1 MMYTATYSPDDNKL
15 RLYADTRLSKAD
27 YDRVKAAGFRW
38 APKQNLFFAT
48 WPAAEDVCLEFAGDI
63 GDEDKTLT
71 DRAEERAD
79 RFETYSENR
88 LAEAESV
95 KQSVDRIADAIPFG
109 QPILV
114 GHHSERRARKDAARI
129 QNGMAKA
136 VKLWETSEYWQ
147 SRAAGAVRHAK
158 YKELPNVRA
167 RRIKTLE
174 ADLRKQQ
181 RNKAEAE
188 EWLRLWNTP
197 DLTLAKARQI
207 ANFCWLRVVK
217 PTAESP
223 GGWTA
228 YDVLKDDAERYA
240 KCPAYTVE
248 QVQAVAR
255 EAYPKSIA
263 YRDRWITH
271 YENRLAYERAMLGES
286 GGIATDQTKP
296 EKGGACKC
304 WASKHGGWSY
314 IVKVNKVSVSVLDNW
329 GNGGNNFTRIMP
341 FDKIRDIKTAAEVQ
355 EYRDTEWLIEF
366 GDKTG
371 FSLRGIPGG
380 HASEAR
386 TTEEPDAKAQEFLS
400 LKEQAKQGVEVVAVD
415 QLFVTPKELA
425 ERVIDAADIQPGQ
438 RVLEP
443 SAGLGNLLVPLDRAL
458 AAQDSASGEA
468 IPGAAD
474 KVAVEINP
482 KLVECL
488 LRLGVSG
495 LHVHQGDFLHCNGDL
510 GKFDRVVMNPPFAD
524 QADIDHVTHA
534 LKFLKPGGKLVA
546 IMSAGVAFRQ
556 DRKATNFRALI
567 EAMGGTI
574 EDLPED
580 SFKQSGTSVRTVLV
594 EVCTP

>member
-1 MMYTATYSPDDNKL
+1 MDMYTATYSPDDNKL
-15 RLYADTRLSKAD
+15 RLYAAARFSKTD
-27 YDRVKAAGFRW
+27 YDRVKSAGFRW
-38 APKQNLFFAT
+38 APKQDLFFAT
-48 WPAAEDVCLEFAGDI
+48 WSPTAEDLCLEFAGEID
-63 GDEDKTLT
+63 DEDKTLA

-79 RFETYSENR
+79 RFENYSEKR
-88 LAEAESV
+88 LAEAEGV
-95 KQSVDRIADAIPFG
+95 KRSVDRIADAIPFG

-158 YKELPNVRA
+158 YKELPGVRA
-167 RRIKTLE
+167 RLIKTIE

-181 RNKAEAE
+181 RGKAEAE
-188 EWLRLWNTP
+188 KWLRLWNTP
-197 DLTLAKARQI
+197 DLSLAKARHI
-207 ANFCWLRVVK
+207 ANFCWLTVVR
-217 PTAESP
+217 PTTESP

-255 EAYPKSIA
+255 QVYPNTIA
-263 YRDRWITH
+263 RHDRWIKH
-271 YENRLAYERAMLGES
+271 YENRLSYERAMLGES
-286 GGIATDQTKP
+286 GGIATDQKQP

-304 WASKHGGWSY
+304 WASRHGGWSY
-314 IVKVNKVSVSVLDNW
+314 IVKVNKVSVTVLDNW

-355 EYRDTEWLIEF
+355 EYLDTEWLIEF

-371 FSLRGIPGG
+371 FVLRGTPP
-380 HASEAR
+380 EPR
-386 TTEEPDAKAQEFLS
+386 QPEEPNAKAQEFLA

-415 QLFVTPKELA
+415 QLFITPLALA
-425 ERVIDAADIQPGQ
+425 ERVIEAADIQPGQ

-443 SAGLGNLLVPLDRAL
+443 SAGMGNLLVPLDRAL
-458 AAQDSASGEA
+458 AAQNSASGEA
-468 IPGAAD
+468 TPGAAD

-488 LRLGVSG
+488 LRLGVFG

-510 GKFDRVVMNPPFAD
+510 GKFDRVVMNPPFVD

-534 LKFLKPGGKLVA
+534 LNFLKPGGKLVA
-546 IMSAGVAFRQ
+546 IMSAGASFRQ
-556 DRKATNFRALI
+556 DRKASNFRALI
-567 EAMGGTI
+567 EGLGGTMS
-574 EDLPED
+574 ELPED
-580 SFKQSGTSVRTVLV
+580 SFKQLGTNVRTVLV
-594 EVCTP
+594 EVRAP

>member
-1 MMYTATYSPDDNKL
+1 MEMYTATYSPDDNKL
-15 RLYADTRLSKAD
+15 RLYAATRLSKAD

-38 APKQNLFFAT
+38 APKQDLFFAT
-48 WPAAEDVCLEFAGDI
+48 WSPSGEDLCLEFAGEID
-63 GDEDKTLT
+63 DEDKTLT

-79 RFETYSENR
+79 RFETYGEKR

-95 KQSVDRIADAIPFG
+95 KRSVDRIADGIPFG

-114 GHHSERRARKDAARI
+114 GHHSERRARKDAERI

-147 SRAAGAVRHAK
+147 SRAAGALRHAK
-158 YKELPNVRA
+158 YKELPGVRA

-181 RNKAEAE
+181 RGKAEAE
-188 EWLRLWNTP
+188 KWLRLWNTP
-197 DLTLAKARQI
+197 DLSLAKARHI
-207 ANFCWLRVVK
+207 ANFCWLTVVR
-217 PTAESP
+217 PTTEYP
-223 GGWTA
+223 GGWRA
-228 YDVLKDDAERYA
+228 YEVLKDDAERYA
-240 KCPAYTVE
+240 RCPAYTVE

-255 EAYPKSIA
+255 EVYPKTIA
-263 YRDRWITH
+263 RHDRWIKH
-271 YENRLAYERAMLGES
+271 YENRLAYERAMLGET
-286 GGIATDQTKP
+286 GGIATDQKKP

-304 WASKHGGWSY
+304 WASRRDGWSY

-355 EYRDTEWLIEF
+355 EYRDTESLIEF

-371 FSLRGIPGG
+371 FVLTGTP
-380 HASEAR
+380 AEPP
-386 TTEEPDAKAQEFLS
+386 TPQEPDAKAQEFLA
-400 LKEQAKQGVEVVAVD
+400 LKEQAKQGVEIVAVD

-443 SAGLGNLLVPLDRAL
+443 SAGTGALLSAALPWNGAGFTGNP
-458 AAQDSASGEA
+458 AAGET
-468 IPGAAD
+468 
-474 KVAVEINP
+474 VAVEINQR
-482 KLVECL
+482 LADV
-488 LRLGVSG
+488 LRSEYPTTDVRC
-495 LHVHQGDFLHCNGDL
+495 GDFLHCNGDL
-510 GKFDRVVMNPPFAD
+510 GKFDRVVMNPPFSD
-524 QADIDHVTHA
+524 QADIEHVTHA

-546 IMSAGVAFRQ
+546 IMSAGVTFRE
-556 DRKATNFRALI
+556 DRKASDFRALI
-567 EAMGGTI
+567 WGMGGTI
-574 EDLPED
+574 EELPED